1 MKVAVR
7 TLALSLAMAGC
18 AVGPNYRPP
27 TALPG
32 RALKLSET
40 QAAQTTPSPLPSHWW
55 RLFDDSDLDRLVE
68 RALTHNTDLRQ
79 AAANL
84 QRARAAASEANAGRW
99 PDFGASTSYSRE
111 RVPVSPLGLAPPI
124 NRDFYTVGLDA
135 SYEIDLFGG
144 VARSIQAARADAE
157 SAQAQVDAARVAVA
171 AETAAAY
178 AAACGFA
185 QQAAVAR
192 ETAALQ
198 ADTRSLTQRL
208 FEAGRGTERDTEE
221 AEVLLQ
227 QTTAR
232 VPAFE
237 AERQA
242 ALYSLAM
249 LTGDP
254 PADLDAA
261 AARCATVPTAKVAI
275 PVGDGAALLARRPD
289 VHAAERTLAADVAR
303 IGVATAELYP
313 TVTLA
318 GAVNLGGVKPGDLG
332 KNRSLTYS
340 AGPLISWN
348 IPLNGAARARVRESQ
363 AQAQVALAAFDGTVL
378 AALKETEQALARL
391 DGAVARE
398 QVLARAAAASDRAAD
413 LSETRFRA
421 GSDNFL
427 QLLQAQRDRAN
438 ARGELAQAQ
447 SDRAQAQIG
456 LFKALGGGWEDAPV
470 IASVELPAGH
480 AAPIADRHR

>member
-1 MKVAVR
+1 MKPAVC
-7 TLALSLAMAGC
+7 TLALSLLVAAC

-32 RALKLSET
+32 PALKLSET
-40 QAAQTTPSPLPSHWW
+40 QIAQTTPTPLPPHWW
-55 RLFDDSDLDRLVE
+55 RLFDDANLDRLVE
-68 RALTHNTDLRQ
+68 KALTHNTDLRQ

-84 QRARAAASEANAGRW
+84 QRSRAVLSEARAGRLPDVGANAG
-99 PDFGASTSYSRE
+99 YSRE
-111 RVPVSPLGLAPPI
+111 RVAVTPFGPTPPI
-124 NRDFYTVGLDA
+124 DADFFSVGLDA
-135 SYEIDLFGG
+135 AYEVDLFGG
-144 VARSIQAARADAE
+144 VRRSIQAARADGEA
-157 SAQAQVDAARVAVA
+157 AQAQVDAARVAVA

-198 ADTRSLTQRL
+198 ANTRALTQRL
-208 FEAGRGTERDTEE
+208 YEAGRGTERDTQE

-227 QTTAR
+227 QTNAR
-232 VPAFE
+232 IPSLE
-237 AERQA
+237 AERRA
-242 ALYSLAM
+242 SLFALAV

-254 PADLDAA
+254 PVDLDAA
-261 AARCATVPTAKVAI
+261 AAGCAAVPTAKLAI

-289 VHAAERTLAADVAR
+289 VHAAERALAGDVAR
-303 IGVATAELYP
+303 IGVATAEFYP
-313 TVTLA
+313 TVSLL

-332 KNRSLTYS
+332 RSRSLTYS

-348 IPLNGAARARVRESQ
+348 IPVNGAARARVRQSQ
-363 AQAQVALAAFDGTVL
+363 AQAQIALAAFDGTVL

-398 QVLARAAAASDRAAD
+398 EILVRATAASDRAAEI
-413 LSETRFRA
+413 SESRFRA

-427 QLLQAQRDRAN
+427 QLLQAQRDQAST
-438 ARGELAQAQ
+438 RGDLAQAQ
-447 SDRAQAQIG
+447 AERAQAQIA

-470 IASVELPAGH
+470 IASTALPGEP
-480 AAPIADRHR
+480 AAPESERR

>member
-1 MKVAVR
+1 MKADLS
-7 TLALSLAMAGC
+7 TLALCLTMAGC

-27 TALPG
+27 ATLPG
-32 RALKLSET
+32 SALKLSET
-40 QAAQTTPSPLPSHWW
+40 QVAQTTPSPLPPLWW
-55 RLFDDSDLDRLVE
+55 RLFDDDDLDRLVE
-68 RALTHNTDLRQ
+68 RALSHNTDLRQ

-84 QRARAAASEANAGRW
+84 QRARAAVSEARAGRW
-99 PDFGASTSYSRE
+99 PDFGAHASYSRE
-111 RVPVSPLGLAPPI
+111 RVAVTSLGVGLPI
-124 NRDFYTVGLDA
+124 DTDFYSVGLDA
-135 SYEIDLFGG
+135 SYEVDLFGG
-144 VARSIQAARADAE
+144 VRRSIQAARADEEA
-157 SAQAQVDAARVAVA
+157 AQAQVDAARVAVA

-185 QQAAVAR
+185 QQAVVAR

-198 ADTRSLTQRL
+198 ADTRGLTQRL
-208 FEAGRGTERDTEE
+208 FEAGRGTERDTQE

-227 QTTAR
+227 QTNAR
-232 VPAFE
+232 IPTFE
-237 AERQA
+237 AERKA
-242 ALYSLAM
+242 ALYALAV

-261 AARCATVPTAKVAI
+261 AARCTTVPSAKVAI

-318 GAVNLGGVKPGDLG
+318 GVVSLGGVKPGDLG
-332 KNRSLTYS
+332 KSRSLTYS

-348 IPLNGAARARVRESQ
+348 IPINGAARARVRESQ
-363 AQAQVALAAFDGTVL
+363 ARARGSLAAFDGTVL

-398 QVLARAAAASDRAAD
+398 QVLARAATASERAAD

-438 ARGELAQAQ
+438 ARGDLAQAQ
-447 SDRAQAQIG
+447 ADRAQAQIA
-456 LFKALGGGWEDAPV
+456 LFKALGGGWEGAPM
-470 IASVELPAGH
+470 IANVEFPGGRASESAAG
-480 AAPIADRHR
+480 PQ